1 MSQSDAKSWTSP
13 VVPVRY
19 EGSHKIRFRCYKG
32 ISCFN
37 ACCKNADVTLTPY
50 DIVRLKN
57 RLGLRSD
64 AFLRDYA
71 VPFEFEPKGIAGVKL
86 RTLDDSPQCLF
97 MTDEGCS
104 VYEDRPAACRY
115 YPVGLLSLHETGT
128 SGQKDYYAVVKEEHC
143 KGHEE
148 DNELTIDEYR
158 EEQGL
163 DEYDAHSL
171 GWRELI
177 LKKKS
182 AGPAVGKP
190 SERSLRLFFMTCY
203 NLDDFRGFVLSSG
216 FQQAYVID
224 DELLDQ
230 LKNDEVALLEF
241 GYRFLKQVLF
251 GEMSIAM
258 RDREGA
264 AE

>member
-1 MSQSDAKSWTSP
+1 MSQPDSKPYTSP

-19 EGSHKIRFRCYKG
+19 DGSHKIHFRCYKG
-32 ISCFN
+32 IACFN
-37 ACCKNADVTLTPY
+37 ACCQHADVTLTPY

-71 VPFEFEPKGIAGVKL
+71 VPFEFEPQGIAGVKL
-86 RTLDDSPQCLF
+86 RTLDDNPQCLF
-97 MTDEGCS
+97 MTEEGCS

-115 YPVGLLSLHETGT
+115 YPVGLLSMHETGQ
-128 SGQKDYYAVVKEEHC
+128 SGQKDYYAVVKEAHC

-158 EEQGL
+158 KEQGL
-163 DEYDAHSL
+163 EEYDAHSL

-182 AGPAVGKP
+182 AGPAIGKP
-190 SERSLRLFFMTCY
+190 SPRSLRLFFMTCY
-203 NLDDFRGFVLSSG
+203 NLDDFREFVLSDA
-216 FQQAYVID
+216 FQKVYLVDAA
-224 DELLDQ
+224 LLEQ
-230 LKNDEVALLEF
+230 LKRDEVALLEF

-251 GEMSIAM
+251 GEQTIEL
-258 RDREGA
+258 RERSGA
-264 AE
+264 